1 MADLA
6 TELANLNAQ
15 AAELLAK
22 YNGAFEKLDEES
34 KNKIIELQD
43 KAAELQA
50 QIESLGFKFDEN
62 GILVKEDGSEISVGN
77 ALKLGG
83 ISLEEIKAENKGI
96 KQIKVITDNNI
107 YSTSSTSYIEAFTFS
122 FDNPINP
129 NSAVFIKIQGAMYR
143 EPVDGWASVLTVK
156 RDGIN
161 LGKQLVGNE
170 NLPDGDEYAVF
181 RLGQYYQNAFSC
193 SLIDYPNQE
202 NPEYSLMFADYSSDG
217 AAATTYLGC
226 MANNAYQFGTQIIL
240 MEIGV

>member
-6 TELANLNAQ
+6 TELANLNAL
-15 AAELLAK
+15 ATELLAK
-22 YNGAFEKLDEES
+22 YNGAFEKLDEETQ
-34 KNKIIELQD
+34 NKITLLQD

-83 ISLEEIKAENKGI
+83 KSLDEIKHI

-107 YSTSSTSYIEAFTFS
+107 YSTSSTSYVEAFRFS

-143 EPVDGWASVLTVK
+143 EPIDSWASVLTVK

-181 RLGQYYQNAFSC
+181 RLGQHYQSAFSC
-193 SLIDYPNQE
+193 SLIDYPNQN
-202 NPEYSLMFADYSSDG
+202 NPEYSLMFADHSGRDNV
-217 AAATTYLGC
+217 TYLEC
-226 MANNAYQFGTQIIL
+226 IENNANQFGTQIIL
-240 MEIGV
+240 MKIGV